1 MVQLSLGMVF
11 YQWQQATLPR
21 MKKLIDYIGIS
32 FMIGTIALQ
41 TIIHI
46 IDLLKL

>member
-21 MKKLIDYIGIS
+21 MKLIDYFGIG